1 MVAPPPVPVTA
12 IVTVGPAFFPVL
24 TVTVWGV
31 QATPLGVATQVAPV
45 RGSAWEAGA
54 DANETPSATAS
65 AVIAAPTRRMT
76 TGRALWC
83 DAYSQCNPLHG
94 LRIVPRA
101 FVSPCDL
108 RRGRRERG
116 TLDSRTC
123 SRIFIANGRL
133 CGRSRTETSRL
144 VTEVASSAGPGH
156 CFNRWPRCWSTRPSS
171 ASSSGSRHHR
181 WAQTP
186 NAPVSLPSSF
196 TGMVTFNL
204 FSGLL
209 MLSMTQ
215 LRSNG
220 ELLRKVHFPA
230 WTPILGASVVQLVQV
245 ALELVVLVGMFLW
258 QGNIGISWLL
268 AVPILI
274 ATALFGQGVGL
285 MLAVLNAR
293 FGDVQYIVQ
302 VVLQALYFLT
312 PILYPLSLVESTA
325 NWLAWIVKANPLT
338 WFVETM
344 HNVMYSLIFPQ
355 WWVVPGLLLLGFAV
369 FWAGFTIF
377 NRTSEDIGELL

>member
-1 MVAPPPVPVTA
+1 MSVATERVPLSSQARGKRARHPRLTHVFADLYRQRALVWAFANRDFATRYRSSVLGWAWSLLQPLATLLVYAAVFSLVFRIQAPP
-12 IVTVGPAFFPVL
+12 L
-24 TVTVWGV
+24 
-31 QATPLGVATQVAPV
+31 
-45 RGSAWEAGA
+45 GA
-54 DANETPSATAS
+54 DPERTSF
-65 AVIAAPTRRMT
+65 AAF
-76 TGRALWC
+76 L
-83 DAYSQCNPLHG
+83 
-94 LRIVPRA
+94 
-101 FVSPCDL
+101 
-108 RRGRRERG
+108 
-116 TLDSRTC
+116 
-123 SRIFIANGRL
+123 
-133 CGRSRTETSRL
+133 
-144 VTEVASSAGPGH
+144 
-156 CFNRWPRCWSTRPSS
+156 
-171 ASSSGSRHHR
+171 
-181 WAQTP
+181 
-186 NAPVSLPSSF
+186 F

>member
-1 MVAPPPVPVTA
+1 MERTGVSPLNLYRRGTSGVHPRLTHVLADLYRQRALVWAFANRDFATRYRSSVLGWAWSLLQPLATLLVYAAVFSLVFRIQAPP
-12 IVTVGPAFFPVL
+12 L
-24 TVTVWGV
+24 
-31 QATPLGVATQVAPV
+31 
-45 RGSAWEAGA
+45 GA
-54 DANETPSATAS
+54 DPERTSF
-65 AVIAAPTRRMT
+65 AAF
-76 TGRALWC
+76 L
-83 DAYSQCNPLHG
+83 
-94 LRIVPRA
+94 
-101 FVSPCDL
+101 
-108 RRGRRERG
+108 
-116 TLDSRTC
+116 
-123 SRIFIANGRL
+123 
-133 CGRSRTETSRL
+133 
-144 VTEVASSAGPGH
+144 
-156 CFNRWPRCWSTRPSS
+156 
-171 ASSSGSRHHR
+171 
-181 WAQTP
+181 
-186 NAPVSLPSSF
+186 F

-355 WWVVPGLLLLGFAV
+355 WWVVTGLLLLGFAV

-377 NRTSEDIGELL
+377 NRASEDIGELL